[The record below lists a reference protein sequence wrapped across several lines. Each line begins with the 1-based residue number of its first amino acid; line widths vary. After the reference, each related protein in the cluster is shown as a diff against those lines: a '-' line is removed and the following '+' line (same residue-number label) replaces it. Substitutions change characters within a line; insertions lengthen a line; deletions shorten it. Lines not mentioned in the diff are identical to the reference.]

1 MKKLFFFTCLFSLI
15 ANFAFSQSINVEEEY
30 FVSQML
36 ERHVQNN
43 KAKTITS
50 GWRVQLFSTSDRNK
64 VEEAKQKF
72 LRDYPGISVDW
83 THAKPYYRLRA
94 GAFKTKLEAMKLL
107 HQLKRDYPSAFPA
120 KDNNIS
126 FREIVGI

>member
-1 MKKLFFFTCLFSLI
+1 MKKLFFFCCLFFLMSNL
-15 ANFAFSQSINVEEEY
+15 AFSQNINVEEDY

-36 ERHVQNN
+36 ERHIQNN
-43 KAKTITS
+43 KGRTITS

-72 LRDYPGISVDW
+72 LRDYPGVSVDW

-94 GAFKTKLEAMKLL
+94 GAFTSKLDAMRLL

-126 FREIVGI
+126 FREIVGL

>member
-1 MKKLFFFTCLFSLI
+1 MKKAFFFCCLCFLM
-15 ANFAFSQSINVEEEY
+15 ANFAFSQNINVEEDY

-43 KAKTITS
+43 KAHTITS

-72 LRDYPGISVDW
+72 LRDHPGVSVDW

-94 GAFKTKLEAMKLL
+94 GAFTTKLEAMRLL
-107 HQLKRDYPSAFPA
+107 HQLKKDYPSAFPA